1 MKKIINGRLY
11 DTETAKELAA
21 VDNGYGVGNAFYCK
35 TALFQ
40 KKTGEYFIYGEG
52 GPMTEYGDSVGYNR
66 TWGCRFEPVD
76 EFDAQKWVEKNCDGD
91 TYIDLFGDVDE

>member
-21 VDNGYGVGNAFYCK
+21 VDNGYGVGNAFYSK

>member
-21 VDNGYGVGNAFYCK
+21 VDNGYGVGNAFYSK

-52 GPMTEYGDSVGYNR
+52 GPMSEYGDSVGYNR

>member
-11 DTETAKELAA
+11 DTDTAKELAA
-21 VDNGYGVGNAFYCK
+21 IDNGYGAGNAFYSK

-40 KKTGEYFIYGEG
+40 KKNGEYFIYGEG
-52 GPMTEYGDSVGYNR
+52 GPMSEYGDSVGYNR